1 MACMPGR
8 TNCSAGCCQCDF
20 NGNPVTITP
29 RPTQVPICGTEEDR
43 VSVLGYC
50 LDAPYP
56 DPISVPS
63 IGAPLPR
70 TPAPVRAPAPNTIA
84 VPSIGAPLPRT
95 PAPVRAPAPN
105 TIAVP
110 SPILTSS
117 PAQCKPENYFFRS
130 GTVNNIRDA
139 GLQCCSGR
147 AIYGVYNGEF
157 TCGDA
162 NTPDYSNTPRPPFI
176 EGGGLVVPSP
186 ASVPSF
192 FETNKWWIITLA
204 FLAFV
209 ILLLLLA
216 QG

>member
-1 MACMPGR
+1 MSIVCSMACMPGR

-56 DPISVPS
+56 DPIS
-63 IGAPLPR
+63 
-70 TPAPVRAPAPNTIA
+70 

>member
-56 DPISVPS
+56 DPIS
-63 IGAPLPR
+63 
-70 TPAPVRAPAPNTIA
+70 